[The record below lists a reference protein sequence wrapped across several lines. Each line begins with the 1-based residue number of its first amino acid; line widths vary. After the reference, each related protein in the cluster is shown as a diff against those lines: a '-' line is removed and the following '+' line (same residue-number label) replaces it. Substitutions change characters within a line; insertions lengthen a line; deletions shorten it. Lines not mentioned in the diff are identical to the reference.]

1 MIWSGARL
9 PRMIAPPRSSP
20 ALLRWL
26 LAPLCGLALV
36 VAPVWAEGPAGVVA
50 FAQDDLGNDW
60 RRVQVE
66 EVRAVLA
73 EYPGIDFRVSD
84 ARGNLALQVK
94 HIEDWAMADVDVLI
108 TSPMDAVAMA
118 PVIRRVHEAGI
129 PVILLSRRV
138 QGEAFT
144 SFVHAD
150 NRRIAR
156 QAGEA
161 VVDALG
167 GQGRLLM
174 LEGLPGAS
182 PTRLRREAFLRVVGA
197 YPGIEVVSRTAD
209 FLRGD
214 AIRAVEGLIEAEGGF
229 AFDAIYAQSDSMAAG
244 ARMALDRHG
253 VAVEPLF
260 IVGIDYIREARAAIR
275 ENRQD
280 LSFTYPTGGRRG
292 AELAVDLLS
301 GRSVPREVLLESR
314 AVTRENVD
322 TIEPIF

>member
-1 MIWSGARL
+1 MRL
-9 PRMIAPPRSSP
+9 CRGLLALGWLCLVVVSP
-20 ALLRWL
+20 AG
-26 LAPLCGLALV
+26 AG
-36 VAPVWAEGPAGVVA
+36 GPSGVVA

-60 RRVQVE
+60 RQVQVE

-73 EYPGIDFRVSD
+73 EYPSIDFRVSD
-84 ARGNLALQVK
+84 ARGSLALQVK
-94 HIEDWAMADVDVLI
+94 HIEDWASRGVDVLI

-118 PVIRRVHEAGI
+118 PVIRRVYEAGT

-138 QGEAFT
+138 PGEAYT

-161 VVDALG
+161 VVEALG
-167 GQGRLLM
+167 GHGRLLM
-174 LEGLPGAS
+174 LEGVPGAS
-182 PTRLRREAFLRVVGA
+182 PTRLRREAFLDVVGGH
-197 YPGIEVVSRTAD
+197 PGIEVVRRTAH

-214 AIRAVEGLIEAEGGF
+214 AIRAVEGLIEEEGGF

-244 ARMALDRHG
+244 ARMALARHG
-253 VAVEPLF
+253 VAIEPLF

-275 ENRQD
+275 DGRQD
-280 LSFTYPTGGRRG
+280 LSFTYPTGGRLG

-301 GRSVPREVLLESR
+301 GRSIPREVLLESR

-322 TIEPIF
+322 QIEPIF